1 MKKLH
6 RYVFLLFALVSVAMV
21 AWAIVAGMSA
31 PDSAKIANSTPLVQQ
46 FDAEGNAVNT
56 EDDKPVPVATT
67 AEGIRALGIIFA
79 NQLEEGILTESAI
92 AEEQVKRTQIIE
104 VTIPEYEQKVENARE
119 AALVA
124 QNAVNELKQ
133 VKRLNAAQKKQ
144 LAAAETVEANFKA
157 LNDTLAQ
164 YRENVVIMQENIE
177 ASIRANAQAKTDGE
191 NMVAL
196 ATAVNW
202 NLIWFY
208 FMIVFAIC
216 FIVFAAVWDM
226 LLNTGGLKK
235 TAIALLIVAGV
246 IGLAYFIASGNGW
259 NEGHTL
265 KDAAGYDL
273 GIGTDMATRT
283 VFGPFEYMMADT
295 SIIVTYITI
304 AGAALA
310 AVLSAIRGIF
320 KS

>member
-56 EDDKPVPVATT
+56 EDDQPVPVTT
-67 AEGIRALGIIFA
+67 TSEGIRALGIIFA
-79 NQLEEGILTESAI
+79 NQLEEGILPESAI
-92 AEEQVKRTQIIE
+92 EEEKAKRAQIIE
-104 VTIPEYEQKVENARE
+104 ETIPAYEQKVEAARE
-119 AALVA
+119 AGLAAEKTVA
-124 QNAVNELKQ
+124 ELKGQ
-133 VKRLNAAQKKQ
+133 RLSGAQKRQ
-144 LAAAETVEANFKA
+144 LAAAEAKAAEFKA

-164 YRENVVIMQENIE
+164 YRENVVIMQENID
-177 ASIRANAQAKTDGE
+177 ASIRANAQAKADGE

-208 FMIVFAIC
+208 FMMVFAVC
-216 FIVFAAVWDM
+216 FILFAALWDM
-226 LLNTGGLKK
+226 LLNAGGLKK
-235 TAIALLIVAGV
+235 TIISLFVVAGV
-246 IGLAYFIASGNGW
+246 IAVAYFIASGNGW

-273 GIGTDMATRT
+273 GIGTDLATRT

>member
-1 MKKLH
+1 M
-6 RYVFLLFALVSVAMV
+6 
-21 AWAIVAGMSA
+21 
-31 PDSAKIANSTPLVQQ
+31 
-46 FDAEGNAVNT
+46 T
-56 EDDKPVPVATT
+56 EDDQPVPVTT
-67 AEGIRALGIIFA
+67 TSEGIRALGIIFA
-79 NQLEEGILTESAI
+79 NQLEEGILPESAI
-92 AEEQVKRTQIIE
+92 EEEKAKRAQIIE
-104 VTIPEYEQKVENARE
+104 ETIPAYEQKVEAARE
-119 AALVA
+119 AGLAAEKTVA
-124 QNAVNELKQ
+124 ELKGQ
-133 VKRLNAAQKKQ
+133 RLSGAQKRQ
-144 LAAAETVEANFKA
+144 LAAAEAQAAEFKA

-164 YRENVVIMQENIE
+164 YRENVVIMQENID
-177 ASIRANAQAKTDGE
+177 ASIRANAQAKADGE

-208 FMIVFAIC
+208 FMMVFAVC
-216 FIVFAAVWDM
+216 FILFAALWDM
-226 LLNTGGLKK
+226 LLNAGGLKK
-235 TAIALLIVAGV
+235 TIISLFVVAGV
-246 IGLAYFIASGNGW
+246 IAVAYFIASGNGW

-273 GIGTDMATRT
+273 GIGTDLATRT

>member
-56 EDDKPVPVATT
+56 EDDQPVPVTT
-67 AEGIRALGIIFA
+67 TSEGIRALGIIFA
-79 NQLEEGILTESAI
+79 NQLEEGILPESAI
-92 AEEQVKRTQIIE
+92 EEEIAKRAQIIE
-104 VTIPEYEQKVENARE
+104 ETIPAYEQKVEAARE
-119 AALVA
+119 AGLAAEKTVA
-124 QNAVNELKQ
+124 ELKGQ
-133 VKRLNAAQKKQ
+133 RLNGAQKKK
-144 LAAAETVEANFKA
+144 LAAAEAKAAEFKA

-164 YRENVVIMQENIE
+164 YRENIVIMQENID
-177 ASIRANAQAKTDGE
+177 ASVRANAQAKTDGE

-196 ATAVNW
+196 ANAVNW

-208 FMIVFAIC
+208 FMIVFAVC
-216 FIVFAAVWDM
+216 FILFAAVWNM
-226 LLNTGGLKK
+226 LLNAGGLKK
-235 TAIALLIVAGV
+235 TIISLFVVAGV
-246 IGLAYFIASGNGW
+246 IAIAYFIAAGNGW

-273 GIGTDMATRT
+273 GIGTDLATRT

>member
-56 EDDKPVPVATT
+56 EDDQPVPVTT
-67 AEGIRALGIIFA
+67 TSEGIRALGIIFA

-92 AEEQVKRTQIIE
+92 EEEKVKRTQTIE
-104 VTIPEYEQKVENARE
+104 VIIPEYEQKVENARE
-119 AALVA
+119 EALAAQA
-124 QNAVNELKQ
+124 TIEELKQ
-133 VKRLNAAQKKQ
+133 VKRLSGAQKKQ
-144 LAAAETVEANFKA
+144 LANAETVDANFKA

-164 YRENVVIMQENIE
+164 YRENVVIMQENID
-177 ASIRANAQAKTDGE
+177 ASIRANAQAKADGE

-208 FMIVFAIC
+208 FMMVFAVC
-216 FIVFAAVWDM
+216 FILFAAVWDM
-226 LLNTGGLKK
+226 LLNAGGLKK
-235 TAIALLIVAGV
+235 TIISLFIVAGV
-246 IGLAYFIASGNGW
+246 IAIAYFIASGNGW

-310 AVLSAIRGIF
+310 AVFSAIRGIF

>member
-56 EDDKPVPVATT
+56 EDDQPVPVTT
-67 AEGIRALGIIFA
+67 TSEGIRALGIIFA
-79 NQLEEGILTESAI
+79 NQLEEGILPESAI
-92 AEEQVKRTQIIE
+92 EEEIAKRAQIIE
-104 VTIPEYEQKVENARE
+104 ETIPAYEQKVEAARE
-119 AALVA
+119 AGLAAEKTVA
-124 QNAVNELKQ
+124 ELKGQ
-133 VKRLNAAQKKQ
+133 RLNGAQKKK
-144 LAAAETVEANFKA
+144 LAAAEAKAAEFKA

-164 YRENVVIMQENIE
+164 YRENVAIMQENID
-177 ASIRANAQAKTDGE
+177 ASVRANAQAKADGE

-196 ATAVNW
+196 ANAVNW

-208 FMIVFAIC
+208 FMIVFAVC
-216 FIVFAAVWDM
+216 FILFAAVWNM
-226 LLNTGGLKK
+226 LLNAGGLKK
-235 TAIALLIVAGV
+235 TIISLFVVAGV
-246 IGLAYFIASGNGW
+246 IAIAYFIAAGNGW

-273 GIGTDMATRT
+273 GIGTDLATRT

>member
-46 FDAEGNAVNT
+46 FDAEGIAVNT
-56 EDDKPVPVATT
+56 EDDQPVPVTT
-67 AEGIRALGIIFA
+67 TSEGIRALGIIFA
-79 NQLEEGILTESAI
+79 NQLEEGILPESAI
-92 AEEQVKRTQIIE
+92 EEEIAKRAQIIE
-104 VTIPEYEQKVENARE
+104 ETIPAYEQKVEAARE
-119 AALVA
+119 AGLAAEKTVA
-124 QNAVNELKQ
+124 ELKGQ
-133 VKRLNAAQKKQ
+133 RLNGAQKKK
-144 LAAAETVEANFKA
+144 LAAAEAKAAEFKA

-164 YRENVVIMQENIE
+164 YRENVAIMQENID
-177 ASIRANAQAKTDGE
+177 ASVRANAQAKADGE

-196 ATAVNW
+196 ANAVNW

-208 FMIVFAIC
+208 FMIVFAVC
-216 FIVFAAVWDM
+216 FILFAAVWNM
-226 LLNTGGLKK
+226 LLNAGGLKK
-235 TAIALLIVAGV
+235 TIISLFVVAGV
-246 IGLAYFIASGNGW
+246 IAIAYFIAAGNGW

-273 GIGTDMATRT
+273 GIGTDLATRT

>member
-56 EDDKPVPVATT
+56 EDDQPVPVTT
-67 AEGIRALGIIFA
+67 TSEGIRALGIIFA
-79 NQLEEGILTESAI
+79 NQLEEGILPESAI
-92 AEEQVKRTQIIE
+92 EEEIAKRAQIIE
-104 VTIPEYEQKVENARE
+104 ETIPAYEQKVEAARE
-119 AALVA
+119 AGLAAEKTVA
-124 QNAVNELKQ
+124 ELKGQ
-133 VKRLNAAQKKQ
+133 RLNGAQKKK
-144 LAAAETVEANFKA
+144 LAAAEAKAAEFKA

-164 YRENVVIMQENIE
+164 YRENIVIMQENID
-177 ASIRANAQAKTDGE
+177 ASVRANAQAKTDGE

-196 ATAVNW
+196 ANAVNW

-208 FMIVFAIC
+208 FMIVFAVC
-216 FIVFAAVWDM
+216 FILFAAVWNM
-226 LLNTGGLKK
+226 LLNAGGLKK
-235 TAIALLIVAGV
+235 TIISLFVVAGV
-246 IGLAYFIASGNGW
+246 IAIAYFIAGGNGW
-259 NEGHTL
+259 TEGHTL

-273 GIGTDMATRT
+273 GLGTDPTTRT
-283 VFGPFEYMMADT
+283 VFGPFEYMIADT
-295 SIIVTYITI
+295 SILVTYITF

-310 AVLSAIRGIF
+310 AVFSAIRGIY